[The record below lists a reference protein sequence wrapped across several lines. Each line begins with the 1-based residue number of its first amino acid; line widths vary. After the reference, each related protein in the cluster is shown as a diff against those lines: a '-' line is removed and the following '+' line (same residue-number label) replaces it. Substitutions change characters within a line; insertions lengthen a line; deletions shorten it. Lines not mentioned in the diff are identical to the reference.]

1 MTKFVSLYPCWY
13 CLRVGD
19 YYPTDRREKMSKN
32 ISVKVKVSVLTEALR
47 KSLADR
53 EARFAKNAKLEA
65 DYSKAFDKWKA
76 DFMKSVIASVKNGK
90 AKPDSVTER
99 SRHWGS
105 APQDDKTAVVELTL
119 NIPKSILT
127 EQPERPD
134 LYNEW
139 EWKQDREALE
149 NAIRILEMSD
159 QELVSTGTYHSVVK
173 YL

>member
-1 MTKFVSLYPCWY
+1 
-13 CLRVGD
+13 
-19 YYPTDRREKMSKN
+19 MSKN

-47 KSLADR
+47 KALADR
-53 EARFAKNAKLEA
+53 EARFASNKKLEA
-65 DYSKAFDKWKA
+65 DYNKAHEKWKA

-99 SRHWGS
+99 NHRWGS
-105 APQDDKTAVVELTL
+105 NSQDEKTTVVELTL

-139 EWKQDREALE
+139 EYKQDKEALE
-149 NAIRILEMSD
+149 NAIRVLEMSD

>member
-1 MTKFVSLYPCWY
+1 
-13 CLRVGD
+13 
-19 YYPTDRREKMSKN
+19 
-32 ISVKVKVSVLTEALR
+32 
-47 KSLADR
+47 
-53 EARFAKNAKLEA
+53 
-65 DYSKAFDKWKA
+65 
-76 DFMKSVIASVKNGK
+76 
-90 AKPDSVTER
+90 
-99 SRHWGS
+99 
-105 APQDDKTAVVELTL
+105 
-119 NIPKSILT
+119 LT